1 MKRISWLTCLLLPLS
16 LLAQDTTTKDP
27 FKELNAQ
34 IKPAKRVVQ
43 VFSNDRLINTNTT
56 ELTGRGKLDFKV
68 AHNFDDIVA
77 NEVNGNRGGVKT
89 FFGLDNST
97 DVRIG
102 FNLGLTDR
110 LDLIAGR
117 AKGGGV
123 YTKTGVPQLWELG
136 LKYVLLQQTEG
147 DHSHP
152 LSLAIFVNNVISSV
166 NSFYPTVSFD
176 TSLNQPYTFKNFKER
191 NSQVV
196 QLIVAQKIKRTSWLL
211 NFSMVNQGYVP
222 LNDQKT
228 VFAIGGAIRL
238 PLSKRMNLIVD
249 YIHPFRTK
257 ASRDYFNS
265 KDDIYA
271 PPFNIDQN
279 QKPFK
284 FSDPLGVGLEIIT
297 AGHVFH
303 LNFSN
308 ATSIIDNR
316 VIPYTTTSW
325 GKGQFR
331 WCFSIARKFV
341 IWRPKEKIAP

>member
-123 YTKTGVPQLWELG
+123 YTKTGG
-136 LKYVLLQQTEG
+136 AT
-147 DHSHP
+147 
-152 LSLAIFVNNVISSV
+152 
-166 NSFYPTVSFD
+166 
-176 TSLNQPYTFKNFKER
+176 
-191 NSQVV
+191 
-196 QLIVAQKIKRTSWLL
+196 IV
-211 NFSMVNQGYVP
+211 
-222 LNDQKT
+222 
-228 VFAIGGAIRL
+228 
-238 PLSKRMNLIVD
+238 
-249 YIHPFRTK
+249 
-257 ASRDYFNS
+257 
-265 KDDIYA
+265 
-271 PPFNIDQN
+271 
-279 QKPFK
+279 
-284 FSDPLGVGLEIIT
+284 GVGTQICT
-297 AGHVFH
+297 ASANRGRSFSPAFFGHFC
-303 LNFSN
+303 
-308 ATSIIDNR
+308 
-316 VIPYTTTSW
+316 
-325 GKGQFR
+325 Q
-331 WCFSIARKFV
+331 
-341 IWRPKEKIAP
+341 